1 MIHNLLTLWLILN
14 IVGISLLFFRADY
27 KEIFDEIIA
36 FIFRPFPLWIFT
48 IAVLIIMIPTTIPYS
63 LREIMKRN
71 DKRDN

>member
-1 MIHNLLTLWLILN
+1 MIHNLLSLWLILN
-14 IVGISLLFFRADY
+14 VVGISLLFFRTDY
-27 KEIFDEIIA
+27 KDIFDEIMA
-36 FIFRPFPLWIFT
+36 LFRPFPLWIFT